1 MTKCN
6 FKRRFFIFSFTVICS
21 ADGIELGSGFIA
33 SLTMPNGLVTV
44 LVTNH
49 HVIHNLNEAMDAT
62 YQFSYIRSDSVD
74 TPDPIKGA
82 DLIPA
87 NPEGFSTC
95 METDRVSVSRVNFLA
110 IQNFTNYMILFLHS
124 ASISLAPLRFDFEAP
139 ENLTSKILT
148 TCSYCKRKILM
159 NL

>member
-1 MTKCN
+1 
-6 FKRRFFIFSFTVICS
+6 
-21 ADGIELGSGFIA
+21 
-33 SLTMPNGLVTV
+33 MPNSQGLVTV

-74 TPDPIKGA
+74 TPDPIKGV

-95 METDRVSVSRVNFLA
+95 MEIDRVSVSSVEWKVTKFCKNILHCIVLVFTLYKHLWIVNY
-110 IQNFTNYMILFLHS
+110 QMVSNTV
-124 ASISLAPLRFDFEAP
+124 
-139 ENLTSKILT
+139 
-148 TCSYCKRKILM
+148 
-159 NL
+159 

>member
-1 MTKCN
+1 MW
-6 FKRRFFIFSFTVICS
+6 FKVFHIQFIVIYS
-21 ADGIELGSGFIA
+21 ANGIELGSGFIG
-33 SLTMPNGLVTV
+33 SLTMPNSKGLVTV

-74 TPDPIKGA
+74 TPDPLKGV

-95 METDRVSVSRVNFLA
+95 MEIDRVSVSSV
-110 IQNFTNYMILFLHS
+110 
-124 ASISLAPLRFDFEAP
+124 E
-139 ENLTSKILT
+139 
-148 TCSYCKRKILM
+148 
-159 NL
+159 